1 MDQSVKSVD
10 LQVLLDLPVKS
21 EVILYTGLSALQ
33 KKLYKAGKSTRV
45 NNYSVMFGFA
55 CSCFWWWQQDQ
66 ADECP
71 HSVEEVCWPPLPV

>member
-33 KKLYKAGKSTRV
+33 KKLYKAVLMKDTGKALVSIIT
-45 NNYSVMFGFA
+45 A
-55 CSCFWWWQQDQ
+55 
-66 ADECP
+66 
-71 HSVEEVCWPPLPV
+71 